1 MIASALT
8 RGGPVPTVVLFM
20 GAPKAGDARVIYE
33 QRGFDCGV
41 DALWQAVAGLGLAA
55 DDPSRVRARIEGR
68 LLSVEWPMPG
78 ALRLIGGH
86 ATLLTLTFESAGLAA
101 VGEEEGAGS
110 LLTLTH
116 AGFGRGPEW
125 DEGLELHRRWWPGVL
140 DALERGLR

>member
-20 GAPKAGDARVIYE
+20 GAPKAREARVIYE
-33 QRGFDCGV
+33 QRGFDCAVG
-41 DALWQAVAGLGLAA
+41 ALWRAVDGLRLAA
-55 DDPSRVRARIEGR
+55 DTPERVRARIEGR

-78 ALRLIGGH
+78 ALRLIGGQ
-86 ATLLTLTFESAGLAA
+86 ATLLTLTFE
-101 VGEEEGAGS
+101 EEGRGS

-125 DEGLELHRRWWPGVL
+125 DEGLALHRRWWPGVL
-140 DALERGLR
+140 DALARGLG